1 MGGGGISVMECL
13 GRTDPSFG
21 GEGAWPGM
29 MGSGTG
35 VATAAGGEAAEAL
48 GVVAVAVG
56 AADAVT
62 TSAVVA
68 FVEGG
73 DAPVGMGGG

>member
-1 MGGGGISVMECL
+1 
-13 GRTDPSFG
+13 
-21 GEGAWPGM
+21 

-35 VATAAGGEAAEAL
+35 VATAPGGEAAEAL
-48 GVVAVAVG
+48 GVVAVG
-56 AADAVT
+56 AAGAVT
-62 TSAVVA
+62 ASAVVA